1 MAMDDLS
8 DDGVSPPEWQSGSE
22 REPEDDKEIEG
33 NEPDEI
39 PPSDP
44 DSYVG
49 LKEAENNGQWL
60 QCIGKSVEKL
70 PSYDGFLETQLSGMR
85 VALPCYPVRFHTVG
99 REASLFLGVIGRAH
113 VVRCHRHLPW
123 SAKAGACRAY
133 SNGGL
138 YA

>member
-1 MAMDDLS
+1 MDDLS

-70 PSYDGFLETQLSGMR
+70 PSYDGFWKHNYPACGCPSMLSG
-85 VALPCYPVRFHTVG
+85 PIP
-99 REASLFLGVIGRAH
+99 
-113 VVRCHRHLPW
+113 HRGTRSKPIPW
-123 SAKAGACRAY
+123 RYWARACRAMP
-133 SNGGL
+133 STSSVVGKSRRM
-138 YA
+138 

>member
-70 PSYDGFLETQLSGMR
+70 PSYDGFWKHNYPACGCPSMLSG
-85 VALPCYPVRFHTVG
+85 PIP
-99 REASLFLGVIGRAH
+99 
-113 VVRCHRHLPW
+113 HRGTRSKPIPW
-123 SAKAGACRAY
+123 RYWARACRAMP
-133 SNGGL
+133 STSFVVGKSRRM
-138 YA
+138 

>member
-85 VALPCYPVRFHTVG
+85 VPFH
-99 REASLFLGVIGRAH
+99 VIRSDST
-113 VVRCHRHLPW
+113 PW
-123 SAKAGACRAY
+123 DAKQPIPWRYWARACRAMP
-133 SNGGL
+133 STSSVVGKSRRM
-138 YA
+138 

>member
-49 LKEAENNGQWL
+49 LKEAENNGRWL

-70 PSYDGFLETQLSGMR
+70 PSYDG
-85 VALPCYPVRFHTVG
+85 
-99 REASLFLGVIGRAH
+99 
-113 VVRCHRHLPW
+113 
-123 SAKAGACRAY
+123 
-133 SNGGL
+133 
-138 YA
+138 

>member
-44 DSYVG
+44 DSCVG

-70 PSYDGFLETQLSGMR
+70 PSYDGFWKHNYPACGCPSMLSG
-85 VALPCYPVRFHTVG
+85 PIP
-99 REASLFLGVIGRAH
+99 
-113 VVRCHRHLPW
+113 HRGTRSKPIPW
-123 SAKAGACRAY
+123 RYWARACRAMP
-133 SNGGL
+133 STSSVVGKSRRM
-138 YA
+138 

>member
-33 NEPDEI
+33 NEPDAI

-70 PSYDGFLETQLSGMR
+70 PSYDG
-85 VALPCYPVRFHTVG
+85 
-99 REASLFLGVIGRAH
+99 
-113 VVRCHRHLPW
+113 
-123 SAKAGACRAY
+123 
-133 SNGGL
+133 
-138 YA
+138 

>member
-1 MAMDDLS
+1 MQGSASLSLCARRQPKRWWVVQWKNSESTDILEVVFQVAQENENHLKRLHSNDSIDLLTYMM
-8 DDGVSPPEWQSGSE
+8 GF
-22 REPEDDKEIEG
+22 G
-33 NEPDEI
+33 NTI
-39 PPSDP
+39 IRHA
-44 DSYVG
+44 G
-49 LKEAENNGQWL
+49 
-60 QCIGKSVEKL
+60 
-70 PSYDGFLETQLSGMR
+70 
-85 VALPCYPVRFHTVG
+85 ALPCYPVRFHTVG

>member
-85 VALPCYPVRFHTVG
+85 VPFH
-99 REASLFLGVIGRAH
+99 VIRSDST
-113 VVRCHRHLPW
+113 PW
-123 SAKAGACRAY
+123 DAKHKPIPWRYWARACRAMP
-133 SNGGL
+133 STSSVVGKSRRM
-138 YA
+138 

>member
-1 MAMDDLS
+1 MQGSASLSLCARRQPKRWWVVQWKNSESTDILEVVFQVAQENENHLKRLHSNDSIDLLTYMM
-8 DDGVSPPEWQSGSE
+8 VF
-22 REPEDDKEIEG
+22 G
-33 NEPDEI
+33 NTI
-39 PPSDP
+39 IRHA
-44 DSYVG
+44 G
-49 LKEAENNGQWL
+49 
-60 QCIGKSVEKL
+60 
-70 PSYDGFLETQLSGMR
+70 
-85 VALPCYPVRFHTVG
+85 ALPCYPVRFHTVG

>member
-60 QCIGKSVEKL
+60 QCI
-70 PSYDGFLETQLSGMR
+70 
-85 VALPCYPVRFHTVG
+85 TVG
-99 REASLFLGVIGRAH
+99 REASLLLGVIGRAH

>member
-60 QCIGKSVEKL
+60 QGIGKSVDRKSTRL
-70 PSYDGFLETQLSGMR
+70 NSSHSRKTRMPS
-85 VALPCYPVRFHTVG
+85 
-99 REASLFLGVIGRAH
+99 
-113 VVRCHRHLPW
+113 
-123 SAKAGACRAY
+123 SA
-133 SNGGL
+133 
-138 YA
+138 

>member
-70 PSYDGFLETQLSGMR
+70 PSLMGFWKHNYPACGCPSMLSG
-85 VALPCYPVRFHTVG
+85 PIP
-99 REASLFLGVIGRAH
+99 
-113 VVRCHRHLPW
+113 HRGTRSKPTPW
-123 SAKAGACRAY
+123 RYWARACRAMP
-133 SNGGL
+133 STSSVVGKSRRM
-138 YA
+138 

>member
-22 REPEDDKEIEG
+22 REPEDDKEIEV

-49 LKEAENNGQWL
+49 LKEVENNGQWL

-70 PSYDGFLETQLSGMR
+70 PSYDGFWKHNYPACGCPSMLSG
-85 VALPCYPVRFHTVG
+85 PIP
-99 REASLFLGVIGRAH
+99 
-113 VVRCHRHLPW
+113 HRGTRSKPIPW
-123 SAKAGACRAY
+123 RYWARACRAMP
-133 SNGGL
+133 STSSVVGKSRRM
-138 YA
+138 

>member
-70 PSYDGFLETQLSGMR
+70 PSYDGFWKHNYPACGCPSMLSGPIPHRGTRSKPIPWRYWARACHAMPSTSS
-85 VALPCYPVRFHTVG
+85 VVG
-99 REASLFLGVIGRAH
+99 KSRRM
-113 VVRCHRHLPW
+113 
-123 SAKAGACRAY
+123 
-133 SNGGL
+133 
-138 YA
+138 

>member
-1 MAMDDLS
+1 MQGSASLSLCARRQPKRWWVVQWKNSESTDILEVVFQVAQENENHLKRLHSNDSIDLLTYMM
-8 DDGVSPPEWQSGSE
+8 GVF
-22 REPEDDKEIEG
+22 G
-33 NEPDEI
+33 NTI
-39 PPSDP
+39 IRHA
-44 DSYVG
+44 G
-49 LKEAENNGQWL
+49 
-60 QCIGKSVEKL
+60 
-70 PSYDGFLETQLSGMR
+70 
-85 VALPCYPVRFHTVG
+85 ALPCYPVRFHTVG

>member
-44 DSYVG
+44 DSYVC

-85 VALPCYPVRFHTVG
+85 VPFHNRPLYEG
-99 REASLFLGVIGRAH
+99 RRKSI
-113 VVRCHRHLPW
+113 CQDW
-123 SAKAGACRAY
+123 SASHQRVRH
-133 SNGGL
+133 
-138 YA
+138 

>member
-70 PSYDGFLETQLSGMR
+70 PSYDGFWKHNYPVCGCPSMLSG
-85 VALPCYPVRFHTVG
+85 PIP
-99 REASLFLGVIGRAH
+99 
-113 VVRCHRHLPW
+113 HRGTRSKPIPW
-123 SAKAGACRAY
+123 RYWARACRAMP
-133 SNGGL
+133 STSSVVGKSRRM
-138 YA
+138 

>member
-70 PSYDGFLETQLSGMR
+70 PSYDGKLEQI
-85 VALPCYPVRFHTVG
+85 ALADARSTKTLESSRFQRTY
-99 REASLFLGVIGRAH
+99 
-113 VVRCHRHLPW
+113 HR
-123 SAKAGACRAY
+123 
-133 SNGGL
+133 
-138 YA
+138 YAILKRGNF

>member
-70 PSYDGFLETQLSGMR
+70 PSYMMGFWKHNYPACGCPSMLSG
-85 VALPCYPVRFHTVG
+85 PIP
-99 REASLFLGVIGRAH
+99 
-113 VVRCHRHLPW
+113 HRGTRSKPIPW
-123 SAKAGACRAY
+123 RYWARACRAMP
-133 SNGGL
+133 STSSVVGKSRRM
-138 YA
+138 

>member
-60 QCIGKSVEKL
+60 QCIGN
-70 PSYDGFLETQLSGMR
+70 PSRSFLHMMGFGNTIIRHAG
-85 VALPCYPVRFHTVG
+85 ALPCYPVRFHTVG
-99 REASLFLGVIGRAH
+99 REASLLLGVIGRAH

>member
-70 PSYDGFLETQLSGMR
+70 VVPEKLRTLD
-85 VALPCYPVRFHTVG
+85 HG
-99 REASLFLGVIGRAH
+99 R
-113 VVRCHRHLPW
+113 PW
-123 SAKAGACRAY
+123 SDDQFASTRLS
-133 SNGGL
+133 SNRDMSR
-138 YA
+138 

>member
-1 MAMDDLS
+1 MRDPWQWTTYLTMAFHLRNGSPALS
-8 DDGVSPPEWQSGSE
+8 
-22 REPEDDKEIEG
+22 EIEG

-70 PSYDGFLETQLSGMR
+70 PSYDG
-85 VALPCYPVRFHTVG
+85 
-99 REASLFLGVIGRAH
+99 
-113 VVRCHRHLPW
+113 
-123 SAKAGACRAY
+123 
-133 SNGGL
+133 
-138 YA
+138 